1 MTPFPPITAEK
12 QTLQSKKLEE
22 RRSQH
27 AFYKFTHSDSEP
39 KIFRIGYLTGVKELE
54 LEKV

>member
-12 QTLQSKKLEE
+12 QTLQSKKQGE
-22 RRSQH
+22 QCFIY
-27 AFYKFTHSDSEP
+27 AFYTFVYSDSEP

-54 LEKV
+54 LEEV

>member
-1 MTPFPPITAEK
+1 MTPFPTITAEK
-12 QTLQSKKLEE
+12 QTLRSKKLEE
-22 RRSQH
+22 QRFNY
-27 AFYKFTHSDSEP
+27 AFYTFAHSDSEP

>member
-12 QTLQSKKLEE
+12 QTLQSKKQGE
-22 RRSQH
+22 QCFNY
-27 AFYKFTHSDSEP
+27 AVYTFVYSDSEP